1 MDQIYISVILIL
13 RRSQKYN
20 FCPYCLN
27 WGGRGSHTIPLV
39 GGFLTPAKN
48 DKFLRNVLTV
58 TLFSVLIRFII
69 RHV

>member
-13 RRSQKYN
+13 RKSQKYN
-20 FCPYCLN
+20 FRPYCLN
-27 WGGRGSHTIPLV
+27 WAGWGSHTIPLV

-48 DKFLRNVLTV
+48 DKFLRNILTV